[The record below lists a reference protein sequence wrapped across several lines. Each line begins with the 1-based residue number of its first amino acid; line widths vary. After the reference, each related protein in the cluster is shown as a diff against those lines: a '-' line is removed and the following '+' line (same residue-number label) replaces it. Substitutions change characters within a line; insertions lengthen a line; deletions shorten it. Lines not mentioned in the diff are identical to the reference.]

1 MPRSTRCR
9 PLIQAR
15 VCVCVSVC
23 TSFALPNFLISSNRL
38 VGSLWFCGQTTP
50 SFATHEKQKT
60 PTPFQD
66 VCLLS
71 LSSCLM
77 ALAIP
82 SGTMLGHHSCDGVQ
96 SPLTHEVGST
106 RTALADLHRGPIK
119 SHPIDCV
126 FFLLLSHYFALSASL
141 DILITSHSQNSW
153 KEILLAFSTPPKI
166 L

>member
-50 SFATHEKQKT
+50 SSATHEKQKT

-82 SGTMLGHHSCDGVQ
+82 SGTMLGHHSCDGVALGSKARLPTKSDQ
-96 SPLTHEVGST
+96 QGQPSPTC
-106 RTALADLHRGPIK
+106 
-119 SHPIDCV
+119 IDAQLKATQLIVCFS
-126 FFLLLSHYFALSASL
+126 FF
-141 DILITSHSQNSW
+141 
-153 KEILLAFSTPPKI
+153 
-166 L
+166 